1 MFQAKPK
8 LNQLKKY
15 GNPKSRAVF
24 HEQNIQLFGRQIL
37 EVSKSCVQIS
47 VHSVYHIINIVAMY
61 DSVSIPKIFFIA
73 VLWNSY
79 IRHLTRCTAVHCS
92 YMD

>member
-15 GNPKSRAVF
+15 GNPKSRAVL

-37 EVSKSCVQIS
+37 EVSKSCIQINVQF
-47 VHSVYHIINIVAMY
+47 NILHYNDIQY
-61 DSVSIPKIFFIA
+61 DITG
-73 VLWNSY
+73 L
-79 IRHLTRCTAVHCS
+79 
-92 YMD
+92 

>member
-15 GNPKSRAVF
+15 GNPKSRAVL

-37 EVSKSCVQIS
+37 EVSIHTKFVFKLMYNSIHC
-47 VHSVYHIINIVAMY
+47 IIIKY
-61 DSVSIPKIFFIA
+61 DVID
-73 VLWNSY
+73 L
-79 IRHLTRCTAVHCS
+79 
-92 YMD
+92 

>member
-15 GNPKSRAVF
+15 GNPKSRAVL

-37 EVSKSCVQIS
+37 EVSRSCVQIYS
-47 VHSVYHIINIVAMY
+47 NMQFNILHFN
-61 DSVSIPKIFFIA
+61 IEGPQ
-73 VLWNSY
+73 
-79 IRHLTRCTAVHCS
+79 
-92 YMD
+92 

>member
-15 GNPKSRAVF
+15 GNPKSRAVL

-37 EVSKSCVQIS
+37 EVSIHTKFVFKLMYNSIYC
-47 VHSVYHIINIVAMY
+47 IIVKY
-61 DSVSIPKIFFIA
+61 DVIG
-73 VLWNSY
+73 L
-79 IRHLTRCTAVHCS
+79 
-92 YMD
+92 